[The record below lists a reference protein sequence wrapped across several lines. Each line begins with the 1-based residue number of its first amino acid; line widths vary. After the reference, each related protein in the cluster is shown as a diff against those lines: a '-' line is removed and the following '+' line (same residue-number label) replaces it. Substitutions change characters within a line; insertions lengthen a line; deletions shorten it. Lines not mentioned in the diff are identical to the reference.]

1 MKLPQECKSLEEVRQ
16 QIDSVDSEIM
26 RLFGLRFKY
35 VQEVVKYKAG
45 DRDSIVAAKRR
56 EEVLKKR
63 RELAEL
69 NGLNP
74 DIFENVYKMLIDHF
88 IEEELKIVNKK

>member
-1 MKLPQECKSLEEVRQ
+1 MKLPQECNSIEEVRQ
-16 QIDSVDSEIM
+16 QIDAVDSEIM

-35 VQEVVKYKAG
+35 VQEVVKYKSR
-45 DRDSIVAAKRR
+45 DRESIVASKRR
-56 EEVLKKR
+56 EEVLKRR

-74 DIFENVYKMLIDHF
+74 DIFENMYKMLIDHF
-88 IEEELKIVNKK
+88 IEEELKIANK